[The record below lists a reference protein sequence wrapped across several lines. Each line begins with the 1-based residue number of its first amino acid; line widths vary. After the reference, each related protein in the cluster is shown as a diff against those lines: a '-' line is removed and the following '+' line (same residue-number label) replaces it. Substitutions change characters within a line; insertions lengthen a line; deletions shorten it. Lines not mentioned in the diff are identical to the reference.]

1 MIDQGFIREK
11 ENQCSVISR
20 IFDFIFIPGSLI
32 SLLYFQHTEI
42 SILYITL
49 SLLFTSSYLLF
60 AETIQLY
67 RYWTKNKT
75 VIQIIYTVISILIAI
90 ASVTLFLFFTKNSEN
105 VSRLLVGFWFLSA
118 LIGLTTWR
126 ISLKVLIYYFRRE
139 LLTSK
144 KVAIIGLTSTGQAIA
159 KELSDCP
166 DEGYELISIYDD
178 RAIDRLPEMYLNMLN
193 GTVNH
198 GIEIAKSG
206 KYDVVY
212 IALPP
217 IAEQRIR
224 KIIKMLGNTTVDIRI
239 LPSYFSYNFLGTQT
253 SSIGNIDT
261 LNLNDSPHRGGSLVA
276 KRISDIVLSICI
288 LTIIFIPMMIISLLI
303 KIDSKGPVLFK
314 QHRYGLSGQPI
325 SVWKFRT
332 MSVQE
337 NGKVVKQATVNDKRV
352 TKLGKILR
360 RTSLDELPQFFNV
373 LSGGMSIVGPRPHA
387 VAHNELYRNDI
398 DFYMLRHK
406 VRPGITGWAQ
416 VNGWRGETDT
426 LFKMQKRVEYDLEY
440 IKDWN
445 LVFDMKIV
453 FLTILHGFNDKNAV

>member
-1 MIDQGFIREK
+1 M
-11 ENQCSVISR
+11 
-20 IFDFIFIPGSLI
+20 
-32 SLLYFQHTEI
+32 
-42 SILYITL
+42 
-49 SLLFTSSYLLF
+49 
-60 AETIQLY
+60 
-67 RYWTKNKT
+67 
-75 VIQIIYTVISILIAI
+75 VIQIIYTVISISIAI

-126 ISLKVLIYYFRRE
+126 ISLKVIIFYFRTE
-139 LLTSK
+139 LLASK
-144 KVAIIGLTSTGQAIA
+144 KVAIIGLTSTGEAIA
-159 KELSDCP
+159 KELIDSP
-166 DEGYELISIYDD
+166 DEGYELVSIYDD
-178 RAIDRLPEMYLNMLN
+178 RAATRLPTKYLNKLH
-193 GTVNH
+193 GTVSN
-198 GIEIAKSG
+198 GINLAKSG
-206 KYDVVY
+206 IFDVVY

-217 IAEQRIR
+217 VADLRISN
-224 KIIKMLGNTTVDIRI
+224 IIKMLGNTTVDVRI
-239 LPSYFSYNFLGTQT
+239 LPSYFSYNYFGTET
-253 SSIGNIDT
+253 SSIGSIDT
-261 LNLNDSPHRGGSLVA
+261 LSLNDSPHRGGSLVA

-288 LTIIFIPMMIISLLI
+288 LTIIFIPMMIISFLI
-303 KIDSKGPVLFK
+303 KMDSKGPILFK

-337 NGKVVKQATVNDKRV
+337 NGKVVKQATANDKRV

-373 LSGGMSIVGPRPHA
+373 LSGEMSIVGPRPHA
-387 VAHNELYRNDI
+387 VAHNEQYRNDI

-440 IKDWN
+440 IKEWN